1 MQRLPVARHR
11 RAGQARATYRACS
24 HPVAK
29 TRWHAIG
36 LRLRGDRPRCPA
48 EVAEVVGRSALTVRD
63 ALRRCNAHGPGGL
76 ADRRPG
82 HGAKP
87 QLTAGPRAE
96 LFAARRRPPDGG
108 RWTGPKVARCARD
121 RWGVA
126 VRPQT
131 GGPWLR
137 DLGYTPQVPRPSHP
151 RAADAAAKARGEK
164 TGGGGGGG
172 SGGGRTPARRWRC
185 GPRTRAASGSS
196 RSPAAPGP

>member
-63 ALRRCNAHGPGGL
+63 ALRRCNAHGPGGP
-76 ADRRPG
+76 ADRRQG

-96 LFAARRRPPDGG
+96 LFAARRRDGA
-108 RWTGPKVARCARD
+108 W
-121 RWGVA
+121 
-126 VRPQT
+126 
-131 GGPWLR
+131 
-137 DLGYTPQVPRPSHP
+137 H
-151 RAADAAAKARGEK
+151 AAGA
-164 TGGGGGGG
+164 G
-172 SGGGRTPARRWRC
+172 SVVVLEGGRTSRY
-185 GPRTRAASGSS
+185 GPGQTVAGVPQPDA
-196 RSPAAPGP
+196 